1 MNIFTRAV
9 AGTLALSVAFS
20 AQASAAPTA
29 QKRAR
34 VAVRYLV
41 SQQETDGSIP
51 AFSAIGSTADAIVSM
66 VAARRAP
73 KAIQRAFDYL
83 VSQEAEVDSIGEKA
97 KVVLAMDAAQRDPR
111 DFAGRDL
118 VQEIRSTMQQDGRFG
133 AETPVI
139 EHALAMIALYAA
151 GSPAPN
157 PAAQWLVEAQCA
169 DGGWPFQDPAAQTD
183 DEHCSSGPQDFDRS
197 NNDTTSYAV
206 QALAVTPGPATA
218 EHDSFGYFTATRD
231 TERKGWGYDA
241 SFRTTNSNSTALVI
255 QAYVISGR
263 NLPAGAYRALTK
275 LQYRLCGENA
285 GAFAFTWEDED
296 GDGTYKKSAPDVGAT
311 IGAILGVLKK
321 PLPINPVNVTK
332 PAPKPGSC

>member
-9 AGTLALSVAFS
+9 AVTLALSVAFS
-20 AQASAAPTA
+20 AQANAAPTA

-41 SQQETDGSIP
+41 TQQESDGSIP
-51 AFSAIGSTADAIVSM
+51 AFSPIGSTADAIVSM

-73 KAIQRAFDYL
+73 RSIKRAVNYL
-83 VSQEAEVDSIGEKA
+83 VSQESEVDTVGEKA
-97 KVVLAMDAAQRDPR
+97 KVVLAFDATKRDPR

-118 VQEIRSTMQQDGRFG
+118 VQEIRSTMQENGRFG
-133 AETPVI
+133 SDTPVI
-139 EHALAMIALYAA
+139 EHAIAMIALYAA

-157 PAAQWLVEAQCA
+157 PAAEWLVEAQCA
-169 DGGWPFQDPAAQTD
+169 DGGWPFGEPAAQTD
-183 DEHCSSGPQDFDRS
+183 DEHCGGGPQDFDQS

-218 EHDSFGYFTATRD
+218 EHDPFAYFTATRD
-231 TERKGWGYDA
+231 PERKGWGYDA

-263 NLPAGAYRALTK
+263 DLPPRSYRALKK
-275 LQYRLCGENA
+275 LQYRLCGEKA

-311 IGAILGVLKK
+311 IGAIVGVLKK

-332 PAPKPGSC
+332 AAPKPGSC